1 MQNKITGIVIQTN
14 VRAYRSG
21 IHEETVIFWLREG
34 VETPARYTT
43 DDILERGNIS
53 AASVKRAERAQA
65 RLVERAQLENDE
77 PSGAARAM
85 PDASVDAL
93 AKKLYAESEGN
104 VAWFDCLERAEM
116 ELSLAINEAAGAQ

>member
-65 RLVERAQLENDE
+65 RLVERAQDENLK
-77 PSGAARAM
+77 ARAEKIYM
-85 PDASVDAL
+85 ENQGEIDYGTCV
-93 AKKLYAESEGN
+93 
-104 VAWFDCLERAEM
+104 EM
-116 ELSLAINEAAGAQ
+116 AI

>member
-1 MQNKITGIVIQTN
+1 M
-14 VRAYRSG
+14 RAYKSG

-65 RLVERAQLENDE
+65 RLVERAQARLVERAQDENLK
-77 PSGAARAM
+77 ARAEKIYM
-85 PDASVDAL
+85 ENQGEIDYGTCV
-93 AKKLYAESEGN
+93 
-104 VAWFDCLERAEM
+104 EM
-116 ELSLAINEAAGAQ
+116 AI